1 MELERQDE
9 EMLYANQA
17 SEREREA
24 RRRHLDE
31 DHDPRTSES
40 EDESMRSLEPYVNI
54 WPDSD
59 DSDPEDWCRRV

>member
-1 MELERQDE
+1 
-9 EMLYANQA
+9 MLFLNQA

-24 RRRHLDE
+24 PRRFLDP

-40 EDESMRSLEPYVNI
+40 EDESKRPLEPYVNI

-59 DSDPEDWCRRV
+59 DSDPDDWCRRV